1 MMHQISTV
9 KLRVRGCYYSSERI
23 NSGEGGG
30 CAQLVEALLCKP
42 KGRGFDWNTAL
53 RSTKPLTEMSTKN
66 IFWGGWG

>member
-30 CAQLVEALLCKP
+30 V
-42 KGRGFDWNTAL
+42 RNWL
-53 RSTKPLTEMSTKN
+53 RHSSASRKVAGSIGIQP
-66 IFWGGWG
+66 